1 MKAAFF
7 DHVGQPLRI
16 DTLRDPVPAPDE
28 VVLQIAACGRR
39 WGPPGLL
46 CPGRGWVMKSRG

>member
-28 VVLQIAACGRR
+28 VVLQIAACGT
-39 WGPPGLL
+39 
-46 CPGRGWVMKSRG
+46 